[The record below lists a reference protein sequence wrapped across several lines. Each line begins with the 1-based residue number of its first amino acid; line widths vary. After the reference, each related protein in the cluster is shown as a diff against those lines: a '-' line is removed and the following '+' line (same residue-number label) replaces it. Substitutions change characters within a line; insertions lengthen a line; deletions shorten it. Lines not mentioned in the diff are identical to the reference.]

1 LRRGTVKRDLAKEF
15 GHALRQLRQA
25 RRFTQEAL
33 SERAEISVE
42 YLSRIERGLHKSPPS
57 WRILERLGRALGVVV
72 EKRGMSWTI
81 KLAA

>member
-1 LRRGTVKRDLAKEF
+1 MRRDLAKEF
-15 GHALRQLRQA
+15 GRALRELRQA
-25 RRFTQEAL
+25 RRLTQEAL
-33 SERAEISVE
+33 SERVEISVE

-57 WRILERLGRALGVVV
+57 WSVLERLGRALGVVV

>member
-1 LRRGTVKRDLAKEF
+1 MKRDLAKEF
-15 GHALRQLRQA
+15 GQAVRQLRQA

-42 YLSRIERGLHKSPPS
+42 YLSRIERGLPKSPPS
-57 WRILERLGRALGVVV
+57 WNVLERLGRALGVIV
-72 EKRGMSWTI
+72 EKHDTSWTI